1 MAKKNQY
8 ATVLS
13 VVINGNY
20 KDIIMK
26 KYKVMA
32 FEYLKYKEIIKAESK
47 EEAIQI
53 FEELH
58 LKRKLMPDSSEG
70 LDAIEVEELKD

>member
-1 MAKKNQY
+1 MKNQH
-8 ATVLS
+8 TNVLNA
-13 VVINGNY
+13 VINGNH

-32 FEYLKYKEIIKAESK
+32 FECLGFMETIKAESK

-58 LKRKLMPDSSEG
+58 SKRKLMPDSSEG
-70 LDAIEVEELKD
+70 LDGIEVQELKDWQ

>member
-1 MAKKNQY
+1 MKSQH
-8 ATVLS
+8 TSVLS
-13 VVINGNY
+13 VVINGDY

-32 FEYLKYKEIIKAESK
+32 FECLGFMETIKAESK

-58 LKRKLMPDSSEG
+58 SKRKLMPDSSEG
-70 LDAIEVEELKD
+70 LDGIEVQELKDWQ

>member
-1 MAKKNQY
+1 
-8 ATVLS
+8 
-13 VVINGNY
+13 
-20 KDIIMK
+20 
-26 KYKVMA
+26 MA

>member
-1 MAKKNQY
+1 MVNQFIS
-8 ATVLS
+8 VLN

-20 KDIIMK
+20 KNLIMK

-32 FEYLKYKEIIKAESK
+32 FEILGFIETIKAESK

-58 LKRKLMPDSSEG
+58 SKRKLMPDSSEG
-70 LDAIEVEELKD
+70 LDGVEVQELKDWQ

>member
-1 MAKKNQY
+1 MRNQHVS
-8 ATVLS
+8 VLS

-32 FEYLKYKEIIKAESK
+32 FECLGFMETIKAESK
-47 EEAIQI
+47 EEAIRY
-53 FEELH
+53 
-58 LKRKLMPDSSEG
+58 LKSFIQKENLCQTALKG
-70 LDAIEVEELKD
+70 LTELKFKN

>member
-1 MAKKNQY
+1 MINQFIS
-8 ATVLS
+8 VLN

-20 KDIIMK
+20 KNLIMK

-32 FEYLKYKEIIKAESK
+32 FEILGFIETIKAESK

-58 LKRKLMPDSSEG
+58 SKRKLMPDSSEG
-70 LDAIEVEELKD
+70 LDGVEAQELKDWQ